1 VKATFPYF
9 GFDTYALKS
18 FVEALGA
25 EVVLPPATSRRT
37 LELGVEHS
45 PELICM
51 PFKITLGN
59 MLEGLE
65 RGADTI
71 LMAAGARKCRF
82 GYYHYLQKAALVRL
96 GHNQRLVPVS
106 QYSPYGFVF
115 RLMPSLFGVSGT
127 RVLRA
132 VFLMIAKSS
141 MTEEFRKLLNR
152 SRATDF
158 ESAERKCRKALALIE
173 QAGTMS
179 EVRECRREL
188 RELFRPNGRRPELRV
203 GMVGEIYFMIE
214 QYANQEIEKE
224 LGRLGVEVLFERSL
238 YHHIMHLLRIDPG
251 YARSRRLARRY
262 LRECPGGEA
271 IRTVGEAIHF
281 QESGTV
287 DGIVHVFP
295 FTCMPEN
302 MALEGLQQLTAD
314 TGIPVLSLSFDEHTS
329 RTGLLT
335 RLEAFVDLLKRKKR
349 EQRVSGN

>member
-1 VKATFPYF
+1 MKATFPYF
-9 GFDTYALKS
+9 GYDTYALKS

-82 GYYHYLQKAALVRL
+82 GYYHYLHKAALRRL
-96 GHNQRLVPVS
+96 GYSQRLVPVS

-115 RLMPSLFGVSGT
+115 QLMPSLFGVSGT
-127 RVLRA
+127 RVIRA
-132 VFLMIAKSS
+132 VLLMVAKSS
-141 MTEEFRKLLNR
+141 MTEEFRRLLNR

-158 ESAERKCRKALALIE
+158 ESAERKCREALPMIE
-173 QAGTMS
+173 RAGTMS

-188 RELFRPNGRRPELRV
+188 RARFAPDGRQPELRI

-224 LGRLGVEVLFERSL
+224 LARLGVEVLFERSL
-238 YHHIMHLLRIDPG
+238 YHHIMHLLRIDPAH
-251 YARSRRLARRY
+251 ARSRRLAHRY

-281 QESGTV
+281 AESGQA

-302 MALEGLQQLTAD
+302 IALEALQQLSAD
-314 TGIPVLSLSFDEHTS
+314 TGMPVLSLSFDEHTS

-349 EQRVSGN
+349 DKGLSRN